1 MLGWVYMMIGNTNI
15 RILSGV
21 CITALIPSQLAY

>member
-1 MLGWVYMMIGNTNI
+1 MLDRVNMMVGNTNI

-21 CITALIPSQLAY
+21 CITALITSQLAH